1 MVREV
6 NKIIDGE
13 EILFIVSTTPAHQA
27 IHINVKVH
35 NDSLNT
41 FLKFQNKKLIYENM
55 ASEIARKINGRAHFK
70 FCHTSTG
77 DEWQGQFNF
86 D

>member
-6 NKIIDGE
+6 NKIVNGE
-13 EILFIVSTTPAHQA
+13 EILFIVSTAPAHQA

-41 FLKFQNKKLIYENM
+41 FIKFHNKELIYENM
-55 ASEIARKINGRAHFK
+55 ALEIARKTNRRAHLM
-70 FCHTSTG
+70 FCQTSTG
-77 DEWQGQFNF
+77 NEWQGQFNF

>member
-6 NKIIDGE
+6 NKIINGE
-13 EILFIVSTTPAHQA
+13 EILFIVSTAPAHQA

-35 NDSLNT
+35 NDFLNT
-41 FLKFQNKKLIYENM
+41 FLRFQNKKLIYKNM
-55 ASEIARKINGRAHFK
+55 ASEIARKINRRAHFK
-70 FCHTSTG
+70 LCHTSTS